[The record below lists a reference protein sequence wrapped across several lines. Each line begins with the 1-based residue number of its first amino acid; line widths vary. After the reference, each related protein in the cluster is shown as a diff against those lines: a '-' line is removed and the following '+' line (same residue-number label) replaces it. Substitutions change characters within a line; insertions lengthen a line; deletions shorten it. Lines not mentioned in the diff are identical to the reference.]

1 MKNWFSPKLLCKGF
15 CIIISSWLVFR
26 IQYNMEILIEI
37 FNGSLWYQTCNIL
50 FMRWVN
56 QCLHLAANWSL
67 SQWGANF
74 FHLGSSHNQFLL
86 SQQSNIRSFVNS
98 KLDPHTSTYLDPY
111 PLAKKNT
118 ESLHGTFHISWHGKN
133 ICTSYHIKYHGDL
146 QKLPKKHSNIIRWC
160 IVRWYW
166 MYIWL

>member
-26 IQYNMEILIEI
+26 IQHNMEILIEI

-74 FHLGSSHNQFLL
+74 FHLGSSDNQFLL
-86 SQQSNIRSFVNS
+86 SQQSNIRSFVTVSWIHTPLPILTPILWLRKILNLYMEPFTL
-98 KLDPHTSTYLDPY
+98 LDTGKTY
-111 PLAKKNT
+111 A
-118 ESLHGTFHISWHGKN
+118 HHI
-133 ICTSYHIKYHGDL
+133 I
-146 QKLPKKHSNIIRWC
+146 
-160 IVRWYW
+160 
-166 MYIWL
+166 